1 VAKLD
6 KLIIS
11 TLEGSNE
18 GLTLVEIAEKVGQSE
33 KKVYRTLRKL
43 FQKDIIS
50 TENRRY
56 TLSNR

>member
-18 GLTLVEIAEKVGQSE
+18 GLTLVEIAEKVEQSE

>member
-11 TLEGSNE
+11 TLGGSNE